1 MPPSMTSTKPCPA
14 CTPPGETHGSGKV
27 QMNGEIFDCPLCN
40 GAGVHAA
47 GEGYP
52 VPFWYPFNL
61 TLLATAVPGPPPIP
75 TAAAAAFT
83 LQIASESDFEW
94 IQTLGKADDADFI
107 QLLLQDVSGNFN
119 FMQNPIDFDLFCGD
133 AKLPFTTLEN
143 YLFGRKTQL
152 QLTATTVLPPTGTQ
166 VIGVG
171 TGAIATWAGVL
182 PAPILPG
189 SVSITD
195 LVGTGV
201 DDGNG
206 GITANAGVVGGTVNY
221 ATGAVSIT
229 FAANT
234 LVTNKVTVTFQRG
247 VARNNIQ
254 VALYGFLL
262 VGKKGAAAQS

>member
-1 MPPSMTSTKPCPA
+1 MPQATSTKPCPA
-14 CTPPGETHGSGKV
+14 CTPPGETQGSGKV
-27 QMNGEIFDCPLCN
+27 RMGDQVFDCPLCN

-47 GEGYP
+47 GEGLP

-61 TLLATAVPGPPPIP
+61 TLLTTAVPGPPPVSATP
-75 TAAAAAFT
+75 SAQAT
-83 LQIASESDFEW
+83 QQVASESDFEW
-94 IQTLGKADDADFI
+94 IQTLGEADAAEFI
-107 QLLLQDVSGNFN
+107 QLFLQDVSSNFN
-119 FMQNPIDFDLFCGD
+119 FSPTPINFNLFTGD
-133 AKLPFTTLEN
+133 GKLPFTTLEN

-152 QLTATTVLPPTGTQ
+152 QLTASTVLPPAGTQ

-171 TGAIATWAGVL
+171 TGAIATWTGVL

-221 ATGAVSIT
+221 QTGAVSIT
-229 FAANT
+229 FVANTVAANN
-234 LVTNKVTVTFQRG
+234 VTATFQRG
-247 VARNNIQ
+247 LARNAMQ

-262 VGKKGAAAQS
+262 VGKKGAAQE

>member
-1 MPPSMTSTKPCPA
+1 MPASATSTKPCPA

-47 GEGYP
+47 GEGSP
-52 VPFWYPFNL
+52 VPFWYPFNIVLL
-61 TLLATAVPGPPPIP
+61 TTAVPGPPPVS
-75 TAAAAAFT
+75 AAAPASAT
-83 LQIASESDFEW
+83 LQIASESDYEW
-94 IQTLGKADDADFI
+94 IQTLGKADDSEFV
-107 QLLLQDVSGNFN
+107 QLLLQDVSSNFN
-119 FMQNPIDFDLFCGD
+119 FMQNPIDFDLFTGD
-133 AKLPFTTLEN
+133 GKLPFTTLEN

-152 QLTATTVLPPTGTQ
+152 TLTATTTLPPAGTQ

-171 TGAIATWAGVL
+171 TGAIATWTGIL

-221 ATGAVSIT
+221 QTGAVSIT
-229 FAANT
+229 FVANS
-234 LVTNKVTVTFQRG
+234 LAGNKVTVTFQRG

-262 VGKKGAAAQS
+262 VGKIGAAAQS